1 MSNKNYTYNGWQ
13 NIATIQFK
21 EIISELVD
29 AKDEKKA
36 IMLIADTGL
45 GKTNGLRQ
53 FEQRKKKD
61 TYRITMGDSYNLHVL
76 LNKMQEL
83 LSLPVYRGRNSKHIC
98 LRDITNKLLQI
109 AAEGGSP
116 VFIMDEAENS
126 RVNVFKAIKEL
137 YDTVEGKCG
146 IVLIGTPQLTDSL
159 NKRSS
164 GQSIPQLRRRFKAGT
179 RYITPFSKARD
190 MKPFFDAHIPDEK
203 DLQDLLIE
211 LCDNY
216 GELHDYLDPFLKHCH
231 KKDTPP
237 TEHAFRLY
245 HKIPKR

>member
-1 MSNKNYTYNGWQ
+1 MSNKNFTYTGWQ

-36 IMLIADTGL
+36 IMLIAETGA
-45 GKTNGLRQ
+45 GKTSTIRQ
-53 FEQRKKKD
+53 FEQKRPKH
-61 TYRITMGDSYNLHVL
+61 TYRITLGDSYNLHVL
-76 LNKMQEL
+76 LNKMQEIL
-83 LSLPVYRGRNSKHIC
+83 GLPVYKGKNSKHIS
-98 LRDITNKLLQI
+98 LRDIINKLTAIQN
-109 AAEGGSP
+109 EGGDP
-116 VFIMDEAENS
+116 VFILDEAENS

-137 YDTVEGKCG
+137 YDGVEGKCG
-146 IVLIGTPQLTDSL
+146 IVLIGTPQLTDAL
-159 NKRSS
+159 NKRSA

-179 RYITPFSKARD
+179 RYITPFSKIRD
-190 MKPFFDAHIPDEK
+190 LKSFFELHIPKEK

-216 GELHDYLDPFLKHCH
+216 GELHDYLDPFLKHCS
-231 KKDTPP
+231 KKDVMP
-237 TEHAFRLY
+237 TEQAFRFY